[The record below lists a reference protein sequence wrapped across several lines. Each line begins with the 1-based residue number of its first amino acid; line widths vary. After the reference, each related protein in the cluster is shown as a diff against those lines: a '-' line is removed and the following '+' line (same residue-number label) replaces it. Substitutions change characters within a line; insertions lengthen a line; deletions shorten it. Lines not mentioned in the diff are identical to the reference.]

1 MLPLSTKDKN
11 ASMSLKKVLI
21 TGASRGIGLAIAQK
35 LAGQYHLILHA
46 TSAKNFKENIPDS
59 EMIYADFSDPKQLN
73 TFCKQLKK
81 DHGHELY
88 AVINNAGITKDNS
101 ILFQPE
107 KDIDMVIQVNLKA
120 PILISKT
127 ALKIFSQK
135 KDGVIINVSSIV
147 GQTGNAFQSVYAAT
161 KAGIVAFSKS
171 LAQEVGQ
178 LNDEHNIR
186 VLSVSPGF
194 IATEMTSVL
203 PQAEKDKYFSR
214 IPAKRFGNPSDVANL
229 VAFLLSDDG
238 SYINGTDIHINGGL
252 L

>member
-1 MLPLSTKDKN
+1 MLPLATKDKN

-59 EMIYADFSDPKQLN
+59 EMIYADFSDPEQLN
-73 TFCKQLKK
+73 NFCKKIK
-81 DHGHELY
+81 NDYGDELY
-88 AVINNAGITKDNS
+88 AVINNAGIKKDNS

-107 KDIDMVIQVNLKA
+107 KEIDLVIQVNLKA

-127 ALKIFSQK
+127 ALKIFSK
-135 KDGVIINVSSIV
+135 KNAGVIINLSSIV
-147 GQTGNAFQSVYAAT
+147 GQTGNAFQSVYSAT
-161 KAGIVAFSKS
+161 KAGIVAFSRS

-178 LNDEHNIR
+178 LNEEHDIR
-186 VLSVSPGF
+186 VLSISPGF
-194 IATEMTSVL
+194 ILTEMTEVL
-203 PQAEKDKYFSR
+203 PDAEKDKYFSR
-214 IPAKRFGNPSDVANL
+214 IPSRRFGKPNDVANL
-229 VAFLLSDDG
+229 IAFLLSDDG
-238 SYINGTDIHINGGL
+238 SYINGSDIHINGGL